1 MAEAKKV
8 IRKPKTKVIQ
18 TNVKPAVD
26 KNYAIIDY
34 SSLTD
39 PNFIEFVEGLWS
51 TKLDCNPSTFPV
63 KYKLCTIIAE
73 IRYHIK
79 EKQSQTQSIAQ
90 KYGTYDTNTD
100 NWMIKPEVQ
109 QQFQNE
115 LNTLNDIKIQSES
128 LKIDIKDLQ
137 ESNMWQQY
145 PFDNMSLSIIDITSD
160 FVNYDGIED
169 NNEST
174 IEEQ

>member
-1 MAEAKKV
+1 MAEAKTKGL

-115 LNTLNDIKIQSES
+115 LNTIITYRMKSHWCKIYSFC
-128 LKIDIKDLQ
+128 KH
-137 ESNMWQQY
+137 
-145 PFDNMSLSIIDITSD
+145 
-160 FVNYDGIED
+160 
-169 NNEST
+169 
-174 IEEQ
+174 